1 MNGVLFACIYAV
13 FFVLLCFN
21 TSETKSLFDRS
32 SIMDRKETLPPLPEM
47 DSPPMSPRKQLR
59 PIKAADSQN
68 SQQGRSVDEL
78 KELIRKKLQNNYQAF
93 EEVNFVSFCYVNA
106 FRQPPLN
113 LALCHCPVS
122 WSSDLRQMLTHTAS
136 MILPAFNL
144 RFYVDLPR

>member
-1 MNGVLFACIYAV
+1 MQNKRVSKYLYTLDEWSVVCLHLRC
-13 FFVLLCFN
+13 FFVLLCFT

-78 KELIRKKLQNNYQAF
+78 KDLIRKKLQNNYQAF

-106 FRQPPLN
+106 FRPSASAQPRSLS
-113 LALCHCPVS
+113 L
-122 WSSDLRQMLTHTAS
+122 SSVL
-136 MILPAFNL
+136 II
-144 RFYVDLPR
+144 